1 MVVFSN
7 ERVFINVSEKDIFK
21 KIAIV
26 ELAPM
31 NAVLCKF
38 AQELIEEIP
47 SYFWSVGASS
57 TGKHHPEF
65 SNGDG
70 GLARH
75 SLMTYRWLKNM
86 IETNPSDIDDFAPS
100 MIVASLFHDCC
111 KRGMPDDTNH
121 EHTKFE
127 HPFFS
132 AKFVLDNAEK
142 FAKNNKDFMDKTV
155 EDEDI
160 FKKDIA
166 VAVSA
171 IETHMGRWNTSKD
184 SQVELPKPKTAI
196 QYMVHLAD
204 YIASRKCTTWD
215 VAFDK

>member
-7 ERVFINVSEKDIFK
+7 EHVFINVSEKEIFK

-65 SNGDG
+65 SSGDG

-75 SLMTYRWLKNM
+75 SLMAYRWLKNM
-86 IETNPSDIDDFAPS
+86 IETNPSDIDDLFSAAY
-100 MIVASLFHDCC
+100 ASICSLVETYFSKIHVWLLCPFDLYSVI
-111 KRGMPDDTNH
+111 
-121 EHTKFE
+121 FV
-127 HPFFS
+127 PFF
-132 AKFVLDNAEK
+132 VLGP
-142 FAKNNKDFMDKTV
+142 
-155 EDEDI
+155 
-160 FKKDIA
+160 FKSI
-166 VAVSA
+166 V
-171 IETHMGRWNTSKD
+171 
-184 SQVELPKPKTAI
+184 
-196 QYMVHLAD
+196 
-204 YIASRKCTTWD
+204 
-215 VAFDK
+215 